1 MSRTLV
7 VGLGNETRGDDAA
20 GLLAARAVRKLGL
33 EGVDVE
39 EHGDVAGLAEAI
51 ARHSDVVLVDA
62 VAGGT
67 PGAVVDVEL
76 SALRRIT
83 TSSHGL
89 DAREAVD
96 LARVLGSQARVRVIG
111 IVGRCFDAGL
121 PPSDEV
127 RRAAAAA
134 ALRIKEVLPCA

>member
-20 GLLAARAVRKLGL
+20 GLLAARAVCTLGL
-33 EGVDVE
+33 AGVDVE

-51 ARHSDVVLVDA
+51 ARHSDVVLFDA

-67 PGAVVDVEL
+67 PGAVVEVEL
-76 SALRRIT
+76 GALRRVT

-89 DAREAVD
+89 DAGEAVD

-111 IVGRCFDAGL
+111 IVGRCFETGA
-121 PPSDEV
+121 PPSAEV
-127 RRAAAAA
+127 TRAAAAA